1 VTHNLKA
8 LTILSF
14 TLLLAA
20 CSAPK
25 GESWP
30 TVSFGA
36 EIQAINDARITPS
49 EITLA
54 PLPAL
59 SEEDRAGLENR
70 EEFLKRIESDLA
82 DIARTLGERKADYS
96 VARAG
101 LDLVSGNDYRD
112 TWLVAQMELSN
123 ISQATEALKVIRAQ
137 VMALG
142 TPWATE
148 ADVLLKKA
156 EALELE
162 NRIFGAREKAYIST
176 RAPS

>member
-1 VTHNLKA
+1 MIHTLKA

-14 TLLLAA
+14 SLVLAA
-20 CSAPK
+20 CSVPK

-49 EITLA
+49 EIALA

-70 EEFLKRIESDLA
+70 EDFLKRIESDLA
-82 DIARTLGERKADYS
+82 NITRTLSERKADYS

-142 TPWATE
+142 TPRTAE
-148 ADVLLKKA
+148 AEVLMKKA

-162 NRIFGAREKAYIST
+162 NRIFIAREKTYIST
-176 RAPS
+176 QVPS